1 MFELNWKS
9 IPVSRGVSYIIV
21 VSDGAKRPDAE
32 STYPVKHEKTCWG
45 GEGGGG
51 GMEGLVVKFV

>member
-45 GEGGGG
+45 GKGGGVDG
-51 GMEGLVVKFV
+51 GSCS